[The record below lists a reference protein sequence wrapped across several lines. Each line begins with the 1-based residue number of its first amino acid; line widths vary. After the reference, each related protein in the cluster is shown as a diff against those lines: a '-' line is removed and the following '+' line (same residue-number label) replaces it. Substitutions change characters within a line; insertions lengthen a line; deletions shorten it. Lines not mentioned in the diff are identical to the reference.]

1 MLELPGRTQDHHVG
15 WKNPCTAMEKAE
27 DDESQTGEGL
37 KAVVSGEG
45 GTLHAASTSEKVN
58 NPVLLS
64 KFPLVRE
71 QACIPIS

>member
-1 MLELPGRTQDHHVG
+1 MPEFPGRTQDHHVG
-15 WKNPCTAMEKAE
+15 WKDPCTAMEKVE

-45 GTLHAASTSEKVN
+45 GMLHTASSSEKVN

-64 KFPLVRE
+64 KFHLVRE
-71 QACIPIS
+71 